1 MTKLMR
7 SWWLLLLLIGFT
19 ELSAQTVVISGRI
32 TDAKTGEIL
41 SEANL
46 LDMGTGKGVASNAY
60 GLYSIRLNEGT
71 CILRCS
77 MLGYVTKIDT
87 LRVTGKRVVNF
98 ALAPDT
104 YLLDGVEVIGT
115 QKHGG
120 QLTLNHKDIQALP
133 TVGGE
138 PDLIKSLQFLPG
150 VVSVNAGVNNI
161 SIRGGDQWG
170 NLVLLDE
177 AVVYNPSHALSFFSV
192 FNNDAVQ
199 KVNLYKSY
207 FPLNY
212 GGRSSAVIDVR
223 MREGNTKE
231 QQRSGT
237 VGLIASKL
245 LWEGPLKN
253 DKGSYLISGRVAYP
267 GAIANLSDRNELS
280 NTMMFYDVNAKINR
294 TIDDKNRI
302 YFSVY
307 NGGDYTE
314 FNNLVKGYGMSW
326 GNTTATFRW
335 NRVVNEK
342 MNANT
347 SAIFSNYYYSYK
359 SLRDGLRYRWK
370 SNMQSYQLKHDL
382 EYAHSNDL
390 TLKAGASVHFFTTM
404 PGSVTESDNLSNI
417 VPFRMDSRSM
427 FDAAVYGE
435 AEYRFLSRFQ
445 LNAGIRLSAL
455 CTPGME
461 HYRARTF
468 VLPEPRA
475 ELSYLLNREN
485 KFHLSYNQAS
495 QNLHMLSNSSV
506 GLPSDSWMPVNS
518 ILRPATMRQVA
529 LGYERSFSGGEY
541 SFSVEAY
548 YRKSRH
554 VVDYKDN
561 ADIFLNNRIEDQI
574 ETGTAKGYG
583 IESYLAKR
591 SGRFTGWLSYTYAR
605 AHNRMAGIDEGA
617 EYPSIYDRPHNLRL
631 FLNYNL
637 DQQWSFSST
646 FSYTSGMNLTLPIG
660 QYHYESAIFYVYSS
674 RNGYRAPAFHQLD
687 LSATYKWRRSSL
699 TCSFVNVYNR
709 KNVFSIYAGRQD
721 DFSIAR
727 SRAYKI
733 YLYGFV
739 PSLSYTFKF

>member
-1 MTKLMR
+1 MKQL
-7 SWWLLLLLIGFT
+7 WLLILLICFT
-19 ELSAQTVVISGRI
+19 EISAQTYVISGRI

-41 SEANL
+41 SQANL
-46 LDMGTGKGVASNAY
+46 LDMQTGKGGASNAY

-77 MLGYVTKIDT
+77 MLGYVTKVDT
-87 LRVTGKRVVNF
+87 LRVNGNRIVNF

-138 PDLIKSLQFLPG
+138 PDVIKSLQFLPG

-207 FPLNY
+207 FPLHY

-231 QQRSGT
+231 QQRSAT

-253 DKGSYLISGRVAYP
+253 EKGSYLLSARIAYP
-267 GAIANLSDRNELS
+267 GAIADLSGRNELS

-294 TIDDKNRI
+294 TLDDRNRI
-302 YFSVY
+302 YFSLY

-314 FNNLVKGYGMSW
+314 FNNLVRGYGMSW

-342 MNANT
+342 TNT
-347 SAIFSNYYYSYK
+347 NSSAIFSNYYYSYK

-382 EYAHSNDL
+382 EYTHSNDL
-390 TLKAGASVHFFTTM
+390 KLKAGASVHFFTTM
-404 PGSVTESDNLSNI
+404 PGSVTPNDDISNT
-417 VPFRMDSRSM
+417 VPFRMNRRSM

-445 LNAGIRLSAL
+445 LNAGVRLAVL
-455 CTPGME
+455 CTPGMQ

-475 ELSYLLNREN
+475 EISYFLHRDN

-518 ILRPATMRQVA
+518 ILRPATMRQLAV
-529 LGYERSFSGGEY
+529 GYERYLSGGKY
-541 SFSVEAY
+541 TFSVEAY

-561 ADIFLNNRIEDQI
+561 ADVFLNNRIEEQV
-574 ETGTAKGYG
+574 ESGSAKGYG
-583 IESYLAKR
+583 IEFRFAKQR
-591 SGRFTGWLSYTYAR
+591 GQLTGWLSYTYAR
-605 AHNRMAGIDEGA
+605 AHNRMPGIDNGV

-631 FLNYNL
+631 FLNYNASKR
-637 DQQWSFSST
+637 WSLSST

-660 QYHYESAIFYVYSS
+660 TYHYENSLFYVYSS

-687 LSATYKWRRSSL
+687 LSATYHLNKGSL
-699 TCSFVNVYNR
+699 VCSLINIYNR

-721 DFSIAR
+721 DFTISY
-727 SRAYKI
+727 SQAYKM
-733 YLYGFV
+733 YLHGFV
-739 PSLSYTFKF
+739 PSLSYNFKF

>member
-1 MTKLMR
+1 MR
-7 SWWLLLLLIGFT
+7 QLWIVVLLLIGFT
-19 ELSAQTVVISGRI
+19 EISAQTFVVSGRI

-41 SEANL
+41 SEVNL
-46 LDMGTGKGVASNAY
+46 LDKGTGKGVASNAY
-60 GLYSIRLNEGT
+60 GLYSIRLNKGT

-77 MLGYVTKIDT
+77 MLGYVTRVDT
-87 LRVTGKRVVNF
+87 LRVTENKVINF
-98 ALAPDT
+98 ALIPDT
-104 YLLDGVEVIGT
+104 YLLDGVEIVAT

-120 QLTLNHKDIQALP
+120 QFTLDHKDIQALP

-150 VVSVNAGVNNI
+150 VVSVNSGVNNI

-212 GGRSSAVIDVR
+212 GGRASSVIDVR

-231 QQRSGT
+231 QHRSGT

-245 LWEGPLKN
+245 LWEGPLKKKN
-253 DKGSYLISGRVAYP
+253 GSYLVSGRVAYP
-267 GAIANLSDRNELS
+267 GAIANLSGENELS
-280 NTMMFYDVNAKINR
+280 NTMLFYDVNAKINR
-294 TIDDKNRI
+294 DIDERNRI
-302 YFSVY
+302 YFSLY

-314 FNNLVKGYGMSW
+314 FNNLVRGYGMSW

-335 NRVVNEK
+335 NRVLNEK
-342 MNANT
+342 MSANS

-359 SLRDGLRYRWK
+359 SLRDGLRYQWK
-370 SNMQSYQLKHDL
+370 SNMQSYQLKYDW

-390 TLKAGASVHFFTTM
+390 NLKVGAMAHFFTTM
-404 PGSVTESDNLSNI
+404 PGNVTPSGDLSNI
-417 VPFRMDSRSM
+417 VPFRMDHRSM
-427 FDAAVYGE
+427 FDAAVYAE
-435 AEYRFLSRFQ
+435 AQYRFLSHFQ
-445 LNAGIRLSAL
+445 LNAGVRLAAL
-455 CTPGME
+455 CTPGTDY
-461 HYRARTF
+461 YRARTF

-475 ELSYLLNREN
+475 ELSYLFNQNN
-485 KFHLSYNQAS
+485 KFQLSYNQAS

-518 ILRPATMRQVA
+518 ILRPATTRQLA
-529 LGYERSFSGGEY
+529 LGYERNLLNGKY
-541 SFSVEAY
+541 VFSVEAY

-561 ADIFLNNRIEDQI
+561 ADVFLNNRIEEQV
-574 ETGTAKGYG
+574 ETGSAKGYG
-583 IESYLAKR
+583 VELYVAKQ
-591 SGRFTGWLSYTYAR
+591 SGRFTGWLSYTFAR
-605 AHNRMAGIDEGA
+605 AHNRMSGIDKGA

-631 FLNYNL
+631 FLNYNPSKR
-637 DQQWSFSST
+637 WSLSST
-646 FSYTSGMNLTLPIG
+646 FAYTSGMNLTLPIG
-660 QYHYESAIFYVYSS
+660 EYHYDGSLFYVYSS

-687 LSATYKWRRSSL
+687 LSATYHWRRGSL
-699 TCSFVNVYNR
+699 TFSMVNVYNR
-709 KNVFSIYAGRQD
+709 KNVFSIYAGRD
-721 DFSIAR
+721 EGYSLAL
-727 SRAYKI
+727 SKAYKI

-739 PSLSYTFKF
+739 PSLSYHFEF

>member
-1 MTKLMR
+1 MR
-7 SWWLLLLLIGFT
+7 LLWILLLWVGFT
-19 ELSAQTVVISGRI
+19 ETSAQTFVISGRI
-32 TDAKTGEIL
+32 TDGKTGEIL

-46 LDMGTGKGVASNAY
+46 LDRDTGKGVASNAY
-60 GLYSIRLNEGT
+60 GLYSIRLNKGT

-77 MLGYVTKIDT
+77 MLGYVTKVDT
-87 LRVTGKRVVNF
+87 LRITENKVINF
-98 ALAPDT
+98 ALIPDT
-104 YLLDGVEVIGT
+104 YLLEGVEVVGT

-120 QLTLNHKDIQALP
+120 QLTLDHKDIQALP

-150 VVSVNAGVNNI
+150 VVSINAGTNNI

-212 GGRSSAVIDVR
+212 GGRSSSVIDVR

-231 QQRSGT
+231 QRRSGT

-245 LWEGPLKN
+245 LWEGPLKKKN
-253 DKGSYLISGRVAYP
+253 GSYLVAGRVAYP
-267 GAIANLSDRNELS
+267 GAIANLSGREELS

-294 TIDDKNRI
+294 VIDDRNRI

-307 NGGDYTE
+307 TGGDYTE
-314 FNNLVKGYGMSW
+314 FNNLVKGYGMNW

-335 NRVVNEK
+335 NRVLTEK
-342 MNANT
+342 TNANT

-359 SLRDGLRYRWK
+359 SLSDGLRYRWK

-390 TLKAGASVHFFTTM
+390 TLKAGATVHFFTTM
-404 PGSVTESDNLSNI
+404 PGSVSPSGELSNI
-417 VPFRMDSRSM
+417 VPVRMDSRSM
-427 FDAAVYGE
+427 FDASVYAE
-435 AEYRFLSRFQ
+435 AEYRFLSHFQ
-445 LNAGIRLSAL
+445 LNAGARLTTL
-455 CTPGME
+455 CTPGTDY
-461 HYRARTF
+461 YRAKTF

-475 ELSYLLNREN
+475 ELSYVFNRDN
-485 KFHLSYNQAS
+485 KLHLSYNQAS
-495 QNLHMLSNSSV
+495 QSLHMLSNSSV

-518 ILRPATMRQVA
+518 ILRPATTRQLA
-529 LGYERSFSGGEY
+529 LGYGRNLLNGKY
-541 SFSVEAY
+541 SLSVEAY
-548 YRKSRH
+548 YRKSNH

-574 ETGTAKGYG
+574 EIGSSKGYG
-583 IESYLAKR
+583 IEFHIAKQ

-605 AHNRMAGIDEGA
+605 AHNRMGGIEQGN

-631 FLNYNL
+631 FLNYNPTKR
-637 DQQWSFSST
+637 WSLSST
-646 FSYTSGMNLTLPIG
+646 FAYTSGMNLTLPIG
-660 QYHYESAIFYVYSS
+660 KYHYENALFYVYSS

-687 LSATYKWRRSSL
+687 VSATYRWKRGSI
-699 TCSFVNVYNR
+699 TCSLVNVYNR
-709 KNVFSIYAGRQD
+709 KNVFSIYAGRD
-721 DFSIAR
+721 ENLSVAHYA
-727 SRAYKI
+727 SYKV

-739 PSLSYTFKF
+739 PSLSYHFEF